1 MDLDFEER
9 ILFNGVFGASVLWQ
23 FSRSFFDAREQ
34 LEGPDFPLLHLV
46 LPLAYHRRSA
56 DALKDLFLNGG
67 LLRAL
72 SRVPDLHADMSKR
85 AEELAGCTRTSLNL
99 ACASGL
105 LRAEQSETWP
115 SFLPGCKTLPG
126 QLYPAQDSLR
136 AILAT
141 AKRLGHWMAQEQRQT
156 LWRYLDMR
164 F

>member
-9 ILFNGVFGASVLWQ
+9 ILFNGAFGASILWQ

-34 LEGPDFPLLHLV
+34 REGPDLPLLHLV

-56 DALKDLFLNGG
+56 EALKGLFLDGG
-67 LLRAL
+67 LLRAFG
-72 SRVPDLHADMSKR
+72 RVPDLHADMSMR
-85 AEELAGCTRTSLNL
+85 AEEFADCTRASLNL

-105 LRAEQSETWP
+105 LRVEKSDTWP
-115 SFLPGCKTLPG
+115 SFVPGCKTLPG
-126 QLYPAQDSLR
+126 PLRPAKDSLR

-141 AKRLGHWMAQEQRQT
+141 AKRLGHWTAQEQRQT
-156 LWRYLDMR
+156 LWRYFDIR